1 MATVKKT
8 TPKPKSKKV
17 GVGAAPKTKAPS
29 YDPTFF
35 NADGSLKTRPIVND
49 TSQNRNQYTP
59 EQNRNIQN
67 NINNILKNIKQ
78 DSTTKANPWSATR
91 QRNGGKTIKAKSGA
105 KMMVKSKAK
114 VSKAKYGTKKKK

>member
-1 MATVKKT
+1 M
-8 TPKPKSKKV
+8 
-17 GVGAAPKTKAPS
+17 
-29 YDPTFF
+29 
-35 NADGSLKTRPIVND
+35 
-49 TSQNRNQYTP
+49 
-59 EQNRNIQN
+59 
-67 NINNILKNIKQ
+67 KNIKQ